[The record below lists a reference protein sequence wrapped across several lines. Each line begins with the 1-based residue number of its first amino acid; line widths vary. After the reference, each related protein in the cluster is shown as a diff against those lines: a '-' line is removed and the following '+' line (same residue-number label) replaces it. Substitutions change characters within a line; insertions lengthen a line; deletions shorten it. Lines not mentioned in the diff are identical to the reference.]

1 MKKLLIGLV
10 TLPFLAGAALAG
22 QPTSLTNQ
30 QMDKVTAGFDFRE
43 LEVNNVG
50 TAWVGINVP
59 PLNPVPI
66 GTTPTPTQPGCGLTT
81 GCFLQID
88 GTAWGPGG
96 SLQSFQLHA
105 GFGPGGLGGPGTSP
119 GTP

>member
-22 QPTSLTNQ
+22 QPMSLTEQ

-59 PLNPVPI
+59 VLRTEA
-66 GTTPTPTQPGCGLTT
+66 GQPACGLTT
-81 GCFLQID
+81 GCFVQID
-88 GTAWGPGG
+88 GTTWGANGG
-96 SLQSFQLHA
+96 LQSFQLHA
-105 GFGPGGLGGPGTSP
+105 GFGPGGLGTPGGGAP
-119 GTP
+119 